1 MRKKTLRAVS
11 VFVVMVF
18 LVLAVFSLSAC
29 SSKKNIIGTFYGIGY
44 NFDGKITECVIK
56 FIDKTDLWAYT
67 HISGN
72 SPVIQTGTYWISEN
86 KVMLDVFNDGE
97 ITFEYD
103 KKANSLS
110 TETADIVL
118 NKLSKGKA
126 EIKELE
132 IITQINTLFAS
143 DDSLKK
149 SPVQMKFEQA
159 EKVKIIESALL
170 KGTIVAVNPL
180 SVYVKVPLSDELLA
194 LSKQEPDAWFQSG
207 EDGLNY
213 ISSDKNSTLI
223 EITSTDYRL
232 LAYGIDKLT
241 IDNAIQNNSQLGWYC
256 IGIDRA

>member
-1 MRKKTLRAVS
+1 M
-11 VFVVMVF
+11 
-18 LVLAVFSLSAC
+18 
-29 SSKKNIIGTFYGIGY
+29 
-44 NFDGKITECVIK
+44 IK

-67 HISGN
+67 RISGN
-72 SPVIQTGTYWISEN
+72 SPVIQTGTYKISKN
-86 KVMLDVFNDGE
+86 KVILNVFNDGE

-110 TETADIVL
+110 TDTADIVL
-118 NKLSKGKA
+118 YKLDEEDA
-126 EIKELE
+126 EQKELYL
-132 IITQINTLFAS
+132 IRQINTSFAS
-143 DDSLKK
+143 DDSLKI
-149 SPVQMKFEQA
+149 SPEQMKLEQA

-207 EDGLNY
+207 EDGLKY
-213 ISSDKNSTLI
+213 ISFEKNSTLI
-223 EITSTDYRL
+223 EITSNDYRL

>member
-1 MRKKTLRAVS
+1 MNKKTLRAVS

-72 SPVIQTGTYWISEN
+72 SPVIQTGTYKISKN
-86 KVMLDVFNDGE
+86 KVILNVFNDGE

-103 KKANSLS
+103 KKTNSLS
-110 TETADIVL
+110 TNTADIVL
-118 NKLSKGKA
+118 NKLSKEKA
-126 EIKELE
+126 E

-143 DDSLKK
+143 DDSLKI
-149 SPVQMKFEQA
+149 SPAQMKLEQA

-180 SVYVKVPLSDELLA
+180 SVYVKVPLNDELLA

-207 EDGLNY
+207 EDGLKY

-223 EITSTDYRL
+223 EITSNDYRL